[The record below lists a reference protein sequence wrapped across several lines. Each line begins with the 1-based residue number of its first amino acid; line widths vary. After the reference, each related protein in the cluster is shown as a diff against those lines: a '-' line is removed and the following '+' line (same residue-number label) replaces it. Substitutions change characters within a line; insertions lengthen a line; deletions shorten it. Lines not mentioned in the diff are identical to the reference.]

1 MFKLF
6 FLTLV
11 NIGAHEI
18 DLSLIKEGKAHPR
31 PNKTTVRIYHKLF
44 TRR

>member
-11 NIGAHEI
+11 NIGAHEL
-18 DLSLIKEGKAHPR
+18 DLALIKKGKKHPKL
-31 PNKTTVRIYHKLF
+31 NKTTVRIYHKLF
-44 TRR
+44 IRR